1 MDESDIGKRLQ
12 NLRRSRMW
20 TQRRLAEEAGVS
32 PTTVSGIET
41 GRLSKPH
48 FGTVCKLARV
58 LGVDPQVLL
67 SGEKPLQQE
76 EVSALLSLRWAR
88 SVEKGEFEQRL
99 EEASLEKLEALS
111 GQLNDERGRLQRLYG
126 EFPEGSEQRRFI
138 KQQIRDVSAQSGS
151 VTTSMMFHR
160 DKNPEEHA
168 DGHKEAAAGEPRREG
183 I

>member
-1 MDESDIGKRLQ
+1 MDESEIGKRLQ

-67 SGEKPLQQE
+67 SGEEPLQQE
-76 EVSALLSLRWAR
+76 EASALLSLRWAR
-88 SVEKGEFEQRL
+88 SVEEGEFEQGL
-99 EEASLEKLEALS
+99 EEASLEKLQSLS
-111 GQLNDERGRLQRLYG
+111 GQLKDERGRLQRLYG

-168 DGHKEAAAGEPRREG
+168 GGHKEAAAGERRREG

>member
-1 MDESDIGKRLQ
+1 MDESEIGKRLQ

-32 PTTVSGIET
+32 PTSVSGIET

-48 FGTVCKLARV
+48 FGTLRKIARV
-58 LGVDPQVLL
+58 LEMDPQVLL
-67 SGEKPLQQE
+67 SGKEPLQQE
-76 EVSALLSLRWAR
+76 EATALLSLRWAR
-88 SVEKGEFEQRL
+88 SAEEGEFEQRL
-99 EEASLEKLEALS
+99 EEASLEKLESLS

-168 DGHKEAAAGEPRREG
+168 DGHKEAAGEPRREG
-183 I
+183 T

>member
-1 MDESDIGKRLQ
+1 MDESEIGKRLQ

-32 PTTVSGIET
+32 PTSVSGIET

-48 FGTVCKLARV
+48 FGTLRKIARV
-58 LGVDPQVLL
+58 LEMDPQVLL
-67 SGEKPLQQE
+67 SGEEPLQQE
-76 EVSALLSLRWAR
+76 EAPALLSLRWAR
-88 SVEKGEFEQRL
+88 SAEEGEFEQRL
-99 EEASLEKLEALS
+99 EEASLEKLESLS

-168 DGHKEAAAGEPRREG
+168 DGHKEAAGEPRREG
-183 I
+183 T

>member
-1 MDESDIGKRLQ
+1 MSESDIGKRLQ

-48 FGTVCKLARV
+48 FGTVCKLGRV
-58 LGVDPQVLL
+58 LGVDPKALL
-67 SGEKPLQQE
+67 SGKEPLQQE
-76 EVSALLSLRWAR
+76 EASALLSLRWAR
-88 SVEKGEFEQRL
+88 SVEEGEFEQRL
-99 EEASLEKLEALS
+99 EEASLEKLESLS
-111 GQLNDERGRLQRLYG
+111 RQLNDERGRLQRLYG

-160 DKNPEEHA
+160 DKKPEEHA
-168 DGHKEAAAGEPRREG
+168 EGHKEAAGEPQREG

>member
-48 FGTVCKLARV
+48 FGTLRKIARV

-67 SGEKPLQQE
+67 SGKEPLQQE
-76 EVSALLSLRWAR
+76 EASALLSLRWAR
-88 SVEKGEFEQRL
+88 SVEEGEFEQRL
-99 EEASLEKLEALS
+99 EEASLEKLESLS

-168 DGHKEAAAGEPRREG
+168 DGHKEAAGEPRREG